1 MERQPFVNIDQT
13 VKQPAHRNLAENCC
27 KFFTFEWNWN
37 FFVWAVLYVW
47 KVLYKYLLFFLLLL
61 LTFLC
66 FVFADNFRI
75 GVVSCGCC
83 RGPVF
88 FFGGIRFSSVF
99 LLYRESTHSPALTLW
114 GLCLLPAAVTHC
126 NHREQRPLGY
136 IIIMELFVNFTKGL
150 KLPFLNHNC
159 ELEN

>member
-1 MERQPFVNIDQT
+1 M
-13 VKQPAHRNLAENCC
+13 KL
-27 KFFTFEWNWN
+27 KFLSLSCTLCVEGTIQIPSF
-37 FFVWAVLYVW
+37 L
-47 KVLYKYLLFFLLLL
+47 LLLL

-66 FVFADNFRI
+66 FVFAGYFRI

-99 LLYRESTHSPALTLW
+99 RLYRESTHSPALTLW

>member
-1 MERQPFVNIDQT
+1 MYLQIISGLGSC
-13 VKQPAHRNLAENCC
+13 PAAAAEALSSSL
-27 KFFTFEWNWN
+27 E
-37 FFVWAVLYVW
+37 V
-47 KVLYKYLLFFLLLL
+47 
-61 LTFLC
+61 
-66 FVFADNFRI
+66 
-75 GVVSCGCC
+75 
-83 RGPVF
+83 
-88 FFGGIRFSSVF
+88 SVF
-99 LLYRESTHSPALTLW
+99 LLYRESTHSPVLTLW